1 MHYNPSACPTLEI
14 PTISASEQ
22 GVKDALK
29 DFPNISYT
37 VQEGTVVLTGE
48 IEKSKLIVVM
58 QALQALN
65 LKVDSKGLTKK

>member
-1 MHYNPSACPTLEI
+1 
-14 PTISASEQ
+14 
-22 GVKDALK
+22 
-29 DFPNISYT
+29 